1 MATPRHATSDK
12 RPRQRAGKNKEERD
26 LGIGVLAAGAGYLF
40 AAFLI
45 SEPEG
50 GYAAV
55 GPRVFPIGIGIALV
69 AVALWIVF
77 RGTVFPGASGLDAP
91 PAPAGGRA
99 VVPFADWRGAA
110 PSVLLF
116 LAYILLLEPVGY
128 LLTTT
133 AFVALAARL
142 LGSRRWGRDLLASL
156 VVAVTVHA
164 LFSLLLGLRLPPGL
178 LGGP

>member
-1 MATPRHATSDK
+1 MAPQQAAPDARLPKPAGSGK
-12 RPRQRAGKNKEERD
+12 QR
-26 LGIGVLAAGAGYLF
+26 LGAGLFAIGALYLA

-55 GPRVFPIGIGIALV
+55 GPRAFPIGIGIALV
-69 AVALWIVF
+69 AVSLWIFF
-77 RGTVFPGASGLDAP
+77 RGNEVAGASATHAP
-91 PAPAGGRA
+91 PAAP
-99 VVPFADWRGAA
+99 ADWRAAA

-116 LAYILLLEPVGY
+116 LAYIVLLEPVGY

-156 VVAVTVHA
+156 VVAATVHA

>member
-1 MATPRHATSDK
+1 MIRQQATSDPRL
-12 RPRQRAGKNKEERD
+12 RPRARREQRNFA
-26 LGIGVLAAGAGYLF
+26 IGVLAAGAGYLA

-55 GPRVFPIGIGIALV
+55 GPRAFPIGIGIALV
-69 AVALWIVF
+69 AVSAWIAF
-77 RGTVFPGASGLDAP
+77 RGHEVAVTSATEASP
-91 PAPAGGRA
+91 
-99 VVPFADWRGAA
+99 VPADWRAAA
-110 PSVLLF
+110 PSVFLF
-116 LAYILLLEPVGY
+116 LAYIVLLETVGY

-142 LGSRRWGRDLLASL
+142 LGSRRWRRDLLAAF
-156 VVAVTVHA
+156 VVAVTVYA

-178 LGGP
+178 VGGP